1 MATGYY
7 HKTGGARTTWSTS
20 GNWWTSVHGT
30 TSSGGGPNGSGQ
42 SAYIGAANMAG
53 QDVFLS
59 LGANISL
66 SGLYFN
72 PQSAYGNAQGTYGNL
87 NSATIVGRQITF
99 VGAGNIVL
107 ESGSPNVTIGQGWNA
122 GDGVLLFSNTTSTSI
137 TNRSTNS
144 LSLNDADDP
153 FTIQYANGQLV
164 FQNYSSGNIFIGK
177 SFSYTPTTGVG
188 YVRMYGI
195 GGAGSGWTYF
205 GNQSPYYEVTTTGNV
220 RLMVEAQANFAFNHN
235 RTRRSDNNTF
245 AGGVYLYV
253 GAKLD
258 AWYEYLTTSPLTL
271 DPSGWYNGNF
281 DTLTFNGSNPITFSG
296 TATLAQAGYLKFN
309 ILGSIF
315 TIAGGIGNGSSPGTA
330 YATQITKLGGG
341 TLALLGNNSY
351 FTSYTQDAGTT
362 RVGNNGSLGTG
373 VVTLNGGALST
384 TTGGT
389 SFATSNN
396 NFIINGSVTFGEAG
410 YGGWLSIYGAT
421 TITGNSTISTT
432 SQLFLE
438 NQLRGSA
445 TLTKTGDSNLWL
457 KNGYGNAAPS
467 FTGQFI
473 LNNGA
478 LFLGGFNSSTP
489 NQLNNASSITLNGG
503 HMQVCGNV
511 ANTFSNPISGAVDI
525 YFRNTSAAGIT
536 FTNSQNYTGSPR
548 LYADSAEGATT
559 AQKWTT
565 AHLGFSTFYYLIAAD
580 LAQNITQTIVY
591 NGTIAAVQN
600 SALQINA
607 YQANRSLTAVFQNA
621 STNNTA
627 VTLNEAVNNFTTN
640 AQPNQT
646 FQFIATSGSILQN
659 GPVRDLYTGT
669 LNIIKSGT
677 YDVRLGSAGTY
688 RGSTTISQGKLIAA
702 NKTALGTGPV
712 IVSGSLQCT
721 DTTTDVAKLA
731 SVSSFTS
738 SGGRLILGA

>member
-1 MATGYY
+1 LTF
-7 HKTGGARTTWSTS
+7 KT
-20 GNWWTSVHGT
+20 N
-30 TSSGGGPNGSGQ
+30 
-42 SAYIGAANMAG
+42 
-53 QDVFLS
+53 
-59 LGANISL
+59 
-66 SGLYFN
+66 
-72 PQSAYGNAQGTYGNL
+72 
-87 NSATIVGRQITF
+87 
-99 VGAGNIVL
+99 GAGNI
-107 ESGSPNVTIGQGWNA
+107 
-122 GDGVLLFSNTTSTSI
+122 
-137 TNRSTNS
+137 
-144 LSLNDADDP
+144 
-153 FTIQYANGQLV
+153 Y
-164 FQNYSSGNIFIGK
+164 IGK
-177 SFSYTPTTGVG
+177 SFANSNASATGNLFQV
-188 YVRMYGI
+188 VVDST
-195 GGAGSGWTYF
+195 GAGWTYF
-205 GNQSPYYEVTTTGNV
+205 GNTSPAYEVTTYGNV
-220 RLMVEAQANFAFNHN
+220 SLQIVRGNFAFNHN
-235 RTRRSDNNTF
+235 RARRLDDNTF
-245 AGGVYLYV
+245 SSGITIGSTGRGSLTIN
-253 GAKLD
+253 LD
-258 AWYEYLTTSPLTL
+258 AWYEYITSAPLTIGSNGTAS
-271 DPSGWYNGNF
+271 DPLNLNYFGSANC
-281 DTLTFNGSNPITFSG
+281 TFNGASAYMSSVPAG
-296 TATLAQAGYLKFN
+296 TAHTLN
-309 ILGSIF
+309 IGANTF
-315 TIAGGIGNGSSPGTA
+315 TISGNIIGNSNGIIKNGN
-330 YATQITKLGGG
+330 G
-341 TLALLGNNSY
+341 TLALLGNNTAIS
-351 FTSYTQDAGTT
+351 SYTQNAGTT
-362 RVGNNGSLGTG
+362 RVGNNGSLGAG
-373 VVTLNGGALST
+373 LVTLNGGTLST

-396 NFIINGSVTFGEAG
+396 NFIINGSVTFGEAS
-410 YGGWLSIYGAT
+410 YGGWLSIYGVT

-438 NQLRGSA
+438 NQLQGSA
-445 TLTKTGDSNLWL
+445 TLTKTGNSNLWL
-457 KNGYGNAAPS
+457 KNAYGNAAPS

-473 LNNGA
+473 LNDGA

-489 NQLNNASSITLNGG
+489 NQLNNASSITLNSG

-511 ANTFSNPISGAVDI
+511 ANTFSNPISGGVDI

-548 LYADSAEGATT
+548 LYADSSEGATT

-607 YQANRSLTAVFQNA
+607 YQTNRSLTAVFQNA

-738 SGGRLILGA
+738 NGGRLILGA